1 MPRPVRIEDVARV
14 AGVSTAT
21 VSRALSQPQRVKPA
35 TLALVQATV
44 ENLGYVPD
52 AAGRA
57 LASGRTRTVGCVI
70 PTLDHAIFASSTHAM
85 QTTLAK
91 AGYQLLVASHEYDV
105 GVELELV
112 RALQQRGV
120 DALVLVGTEHHP
132 QLWKIVKAWRNPTLL
147 TWACDDRLP
156 SVGFDNHA
164 IAVMAAKHLLDLG
177 HRRIGMISGHTEHN
191 DRARARIDGLRATL
205 AAAGCS
211 FPKHYVS
218 VQPMKMSGGKQ
229 GLLELLKAK
238 NPPTAILCGNDLL
251 AAGALLE
258 AQRQGLVIPRDLSI
272 CGIDNHDL
280 GEQINPGLTTVSLPT
295 QELGQISAMQVL
307 AALAGEPIA
316 KQSLLSFELL
326 VRGSTAKPLK
336 HAPGSQQPQGR

>member
-1 MPRPVRIEDVARV
+1 MPKPIRIEDVAKA

-35 TLALVQATV
+35 TLDLVEKTV
-44 ENLGYVPD
+44 EKLGYVPD

-105 GVELELV
+105 GAELALV

-120 DALVLVGTEHHP
+120 DALVLVGTDHHQ
-132 QLWKIVKAWRNPTLL
+132 QLWKIVKEWRNPTLL
-147 TWACDDRLP
+147 TWACDARLP

-191 DRARARIDGLRATL
+191 DRARARIEGLRQTL
-205 AAAGCS
+205 ATQGYSLPNEYIS
-211 FPKHYVS
+211 F
-218 VQPMKMSGGKQ
+218 QPMKMSGGKQ
-229 GLLELLKAK
+229 GLIELLKTK
-238 NPPTAILCGNDLL
+238 KPPTAILCGNDLL

-258 AQRQGLVIPRDLSI
+258 AARGGLVVPRDLSI

-280 GEQINPGLTTVSLPT
+280 GEQMNPGLTTINLPT
-295 QELGQISAMQVL
+295 QELGQICATQVL

-316 KQSLLSFELL
+316 QQSLLSFELL
-326 VRGSTAKPLK
+326 VRGSTAAPLK
-336 HAPGSQQPQGR
+336 

>member
-1 MPRPVRIEDVARV
+1 MPKTMRIEDVAKA

-21 VSRALSQPQRVKPA
+21 VSRALSQPDRLRPE
-35 TLALVQATV
+35 TLALVQKAV
-44 ENLGYVPD
+44 EKLGYVPD

-91 AGYQLLVASHEYDV
+91 AGYQLLVASHEYDL

-112 RALQQRGV
+112 KALQQRGV
-120 DALVLVGTEHHP
+120 DALVLVGAQHQN
-132 QLWKIVKAWRNPTLL
+132 QLWKIVKEWRKPTLL
-147 TWACDDRLP
+147 TWACDSRLP

-164 IAVMAAKHLLDLG
+164 IAVMAVEHFLKLG
-177 HRRIGMISGHTEHN
+177 HRRIGMISGDTEHN
-191 DRARARIDGLRATL
+191 DRANARLEGLRATL
-205 AAAGCS
+205 RAAGCAL
-211 FPKHYVS
+211 PKDYIS
-218 VQPMKMSGGKQ
+218 IQPMKMSGGRL
-229 GLLELLKAK
+229 GLIELLKSK
-238 NPPTAILCGNDLL
+238 KPPTAILCGNDLL

-280 GEQINPGLTTVSLPT
+280 GEQINPGLTTISLPT
-295 QELGQISAMQVL
+295 QELGQIAAIQIL
-307 AALAGEPIA
+307 AALAGKPIA
-316 KQSLLSFELL
+316 QQSLLSFELL
-326 VRGSTAKPLK
+326 VRGSTA
-336 HAPGSQQPQGR
+336 QP

>member
-1 MPRPVRIEDVARV
+1 MPKTMRIEDVAKA

-21 VSRALSQPQRVKPA
+21 VSRALSQPDRLRPE
-35 TLALVQATV
+35 TLALVQKAV
-44 ENLGYVPD
+44 EKLGYVPD

-91 AGYQLLVASHEYDV
+91 AGYQLLVASHEYDL

-112 RALQQRGV
+112 KALQQRGV
-120 DALVLVGTEHHP
+120 DALVLVGAQHQN
-132 QLWKIVKAWRNPTLL
+132 QLWRIVKEWRKPTLL
-147 TWACDDRLP
+147 TWACDSRLP

-164 IAVMAAKHLLDLG
+164 IAVMAVEHFLKLG
-177 HRRIGMISGHTEHN
+177 HRRIGMISGDTEHN
-191 DRARARIDGLRATL
+191 DRANARLEGLRATL
-205 AAAGCS
+205 RAAGCAL
-211 FPKHYVS
+211 PKDYIS
-218 VQPMKMSGGKQ
+218 IQPMKMSGGRL
-229 GLLELLKAK
+229 GLIELLKSK
-238 NPPTAILCGNDLL
+238 KPPSAILCGNDLL

-280 GEQINPGLTTVSLPT
+280 GEQINPGLTTISLPT
-295 QELGQISAMQVL
+295 QELGQIAAIQIL
-307 AALAGEPIA
+307 AALAGKPIA
-316 KQSLLSFELL
+316 QQSLLSFELL
-326 VRGSTAKPLK
+326 VRGSTA
-336 HAPGSQQPQGR
+336 QP